1 MLNKVTDF
9 IKRKLQKFVPEEK
22 RTQSALSYGIDMALY
37 TMISTSGLLFISFAM
52 NSLAQGTIIVFT
64 CYLNQ
69 TIGGGYHASTHMRCF
84 FSMTFFLIL
93 GVLFCKLNT
102 STITMGGIGILSCVV
117 LLLYPVV
124 LHPNRAFLRKRLPY
138 LGKRSRGVTLFEM
151 LLVILFSIIHFCHLN
166 AYIIALVLSAVSRIV
181 AKHGQNI
188 RMQGGKKT
196 NSE

>member
-1 MLNKVTDF
+1 
-9 IKRKLQKFVPEEK
+9 
-22 RTQSALSYGIDMALY
+22 
-37 TMISTSGLLFISFAM
+37 
-52 NSLAQGTIIVFT
+52 
-64 CYLNQ
+64 
-69 TIGGGYHASTHMRCF
+69 
-84 FSMTFFLIL
+84 
-93 GVLFCKLNT
+93 
-102 STITMGGIGILSCVV
+102 MGGIGILSCVV

-166 AYIIALVLSAVSRIV
+166 AYIIALALSAVSRIV

-196 NSE
+196 DSE